1 MFTPNTYLFLPLIY
15 LVWSDDLLTADEF
28 SILSGFI
35 QNQRWLSD
43 EEKLF
48 LESHLNLAS
57 PPSRSLLNRWKNELG
72 KVILKNP
79 NLTTLFDLQLK
90 VANNDSASQYRE
102 NFEVLEQNK
111 QWAKIKLQYDNYEG
125 WVDSKQFQIIT
136 KSEYDLLSEE
146 PIVLNSDLIEY
157 ITTPNNSLMTI
168 PLGASLSFLNH
179 KEINVDNYEFEGTK
193 ISGIKP
199 KSNLINTSFMYLN
212 APYLW
217 GGKTPFGI
225 DCSGFT
231 QMVYKLNGY
240 YLSRDASQQAV
251 QGEALSF
258 IEESEPGDLAF
269 FDNEEGKII
278 HVGIIMD
285 DNYIIH
291 ASGKVRIDRL
301 DHLGIYNADLNRH
314 THKLRVIKKII

>member
-1 MFTPNTYLFLPLIY
+1 MFGIC
-15 LVWSDDLLTADEF
+15 
-28 SILSGFI
+28 
-35 QNQRWLSD
+35 
-43 EEKLF
+43 
-48 LESHLNLAS
+48 NLAII
-57 PPSRSLLNRWKNELG
+57 PLRIEPSDRSEIVSQVLFGEHFE
-72 KVILKNP
+72 ILER
-79 NLTTLFDLQLK
+79 Q
-90 VANNDSASQYRE
+90 
-102 NFEVLEQNK
+102 K
-111 QWAKIKLQYDNYEG
+111 QWAKIKLQFDEYEG
-125 WVDSKQFQIIT
+125 WVDSKQFQII
-136 KSEYDLLSEE
+136 SEADYQQLSSDA
-146 PIVLNSDLIEY
+146 IILNSDLIEY
-157 ITTPNNSLMTI
+157 ITGPNNLLIPI
-168 PLGASLSFLNH
+168 PLGASLSFLSHN
-179 KEINVDNYEFEGTK
+179 EINTQNYDFEGLK
-193 ISGIKP
+193 ISGQKP
-199 KSNLINTSFMYLN
+199 KSNLINTAFMYLN

-240 YLSRDASQQAV
+240 KLLRDASQQAT

-269 FDNEEGKII
+269 FDNEEGNII

-301 DHLGIYNADLNRH
+301 DHLGIYNAEINKH